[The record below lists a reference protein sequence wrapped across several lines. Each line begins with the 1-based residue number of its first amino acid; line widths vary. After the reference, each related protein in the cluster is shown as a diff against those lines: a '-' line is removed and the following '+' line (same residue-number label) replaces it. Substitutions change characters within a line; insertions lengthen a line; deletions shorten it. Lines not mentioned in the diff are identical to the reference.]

1 MYFIVRFIYL
11 FINDS
16 VIILLVFIIYFD
28 PINVIIHYIFIR
40 MNAPVM
46 VELNGETDPLQIA
59 MKELKF
65 VFIYTV
71 SLNLLSLEFSCSLCF
86 LKF

>member
-1 MYFIVRFIYL
+1 MT
-11 FINDS
+11 
-16 VIILLVFIIYFD
+16 VIILLVIVIYF
-28 PINVIIHYIFIR
+28 NHIISFFIS

-65 VFIYTV
+65 VF
-71 SLNLLSLEFSCSLCF
+71 LSSFI
-86 LKF
+86 

>member
-1 MYFIVRFIYL
+1 
-11 FINDS
+11 
-16 VIILLVFIIYFD
+16 
-28 PINVIIHYIFIR
+28 